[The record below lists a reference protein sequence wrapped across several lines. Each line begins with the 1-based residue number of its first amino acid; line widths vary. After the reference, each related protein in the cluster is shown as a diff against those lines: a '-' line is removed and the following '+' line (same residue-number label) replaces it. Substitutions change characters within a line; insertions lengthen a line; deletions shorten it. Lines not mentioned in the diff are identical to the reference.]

1 MKTTD
6 NAGGLQTPYQRHISA
21 APIQQR
27 DETLNVQMNTLLTRP
42 TTINFTAEYETLLE
56 PNTQHC

>member
-6 NAGGLQTPYQRHISA
+6 NAGGLQTPHQRHISA
-21 APIQQR
+21 ASIQQR
-27 DETLNVQMNTLLTRP
+27 DETPNVQMTIPRP
-42 TTINFTAEYETLLE
+42 TTINFTTEYATLLE